1 MNILAFA
8 ATNHKKSMNAQ
19 LVHSALGLLEKSH
32 EVTVIDLNDYE
43 MPLYAPH
50 RETENGIPEKAQT
63 FAQQIEAADLIIIS
77 FAEYNGS
84 YTPVFKN
91 LLDWASMTKEL
102 LWENKKLCLL
112 ATSPGR
118 RGAKTVLQQATHYFP
133 FMGANV
139 VGSFSLPSFPKNFK
153 DGAITEPALQAQLG
167 KIMHR
172 LETEPSA
179 VKPSPAVTFIHK
191 MVPVWALIGYALF
204 AFITLNG
211 WLGAPFFAITASNTY
226 WEIAMI
232 AATFTLVIRP
242 LYDFFPQSEVLRA
255 LLKWR
260 KGVGLIS
267 SGIVVGLWLA
277 RNTSWTDLTP
287 LLQYF
292 STANWTFTLEH
303 VLERMTEITG
313 WTLFLISNKWMV
325 QHGNKLWRQLQKL
338 AYPYAFGAAAL
349 LTFVHGKTYG
359 LVCLV
364 IMLVV
369 YQLWFYKR
377 LATPNYNSDSG
388 ARKSQAS

>member
-1 MNILAFA
+1 MKILAFA
-8 ATNHKKSMNAQ
+8 ATNHKASINAQ
-19 LVHSALGLLEKSH
+19 LVQSALGLLEKPH
-32 EVTVIDLNDYE
+32 DVTVIDLNDYE
-43 MPLYAPH
+43 VPLYSPH
-50 RETENGIPEKAQT
+50 RETENGMPEMAQT
-63 FAQQIEAADLIIIS
+63 FAQQIEAADLIVIG

-91 LLDWASMTKEL
+91 LLDWASTSKEL
-102 LWENKKLCLL
+102 LWEDKKLLLL

-118 RGAKTVLQQATHYFP
+118 RGAKTVLKQATDYFP
-133 FMGANV
+133 FMGATI

-153 DGAITEPALQAQLG
+153 DGAITDSALREQLAS
-167 KIMHR
+167 IMQQI
-172 LETEPSA
+172 ETEPSVA
-179 VKPSPAVTFIHK
+179 KPSVAVTFINK
-191 MVPVWALIGYALF
+191 MGPVWALIGYALF

-211 WLGAPFFAITASNTY
+211 WLGAPFFDITTSNIY
-226 WEIAMI
+226 WVTAMW

-242 LYDFFPQSEVLRA
+242 IYDFFPQSEVLRA

-267 SGIVVGLWLA
+267 SGIVVSLWLA
-277 RNTSWTDLTP
+277 RNTSWTDITP

-292 STANWTFTLEH
+292 SASNWTFTLEH
-303 VLERMTEITG
+303 VLERLTEITG

-325 QHGNKLWRQLQKL
+325 QHCNKLWRQLQKL

-377 LATPNYNSDSG
+377 LASPSYNSDSG